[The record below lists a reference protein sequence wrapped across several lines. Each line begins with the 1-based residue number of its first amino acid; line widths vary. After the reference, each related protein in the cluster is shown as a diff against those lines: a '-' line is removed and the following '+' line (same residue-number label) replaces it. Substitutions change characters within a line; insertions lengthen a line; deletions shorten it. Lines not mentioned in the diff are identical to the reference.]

1 MALCRVTNRGKKYYV
16 RSVDNMLAQ
25 FEVEFSLLGNI
36 FFKYLHFNEIY
47 CNTDAFANVNTDVE
61 ILGPRKIR

>member
-1 MALCRVTNRGKKYYV
+1 M